1 VTAAN
6 LFVCDRAAYLLTDSA
21 IYDQETYC
29 LTGLRRKVFAC
40 SERRFALCS
49 NGSSWGA
56 PFNDAIGAWMEDRE
70 SAEDARLSLPA
81 LVLQLAVDLKQI
93 ECEKRLPAIDHERH
107 FNLFMAMWSEER
119 RRAEGYVIGS
129 RTPAPFAPPAQ
140 GLLGGCVYAID
151 RHVAP
156 CWSREL
162 PAFDPAEPET
172 SGLALLEAQ
181 RASRDIRPAHPQG
194 VHLVGGTAYLTR
206 VSEAGVSTITLRQW
220 PDEIGRPIDPLLE
233 RTGALSGD
241 SWANPKESART
252 ATGL

>member
-1 VTAAN
+1 VTAAS

-29 LTGLRRKVFAC
+29 LTGLTRKVFAC

-56 PFNDAIGAWMEDRE
+56 PFNDAIEAWMSQRE

-93 ECEKRLPAIDHERH
+93 ECEQRLPAIDHVRH
-107 FNLFMAMWSEER
+107 FNLFLAMWSEER
-119 RRAEGYVIGS
+119 RRPEGYVIGS

-156 CWSREL
+156 CCSLGAAGL
-162 PAFDPAEPET
+162 PAFDADDPET

-181 RASRDIRPAHPQG
+181 RARRDIRPAHPQG
-194 VHLVGGTAYLTR
+194 VHLVGGTAYLTT
-206 VSEAGVSTITLRQW
+206 VSEAGVSTITLKQW
-220 PDEIGRPIDPLLE
+220 PDEIGRRIEPARRLLE
-233 RTGALSGD
+233 AG
-241 SWANPKESART
+241 
-252 ATGL
+252 